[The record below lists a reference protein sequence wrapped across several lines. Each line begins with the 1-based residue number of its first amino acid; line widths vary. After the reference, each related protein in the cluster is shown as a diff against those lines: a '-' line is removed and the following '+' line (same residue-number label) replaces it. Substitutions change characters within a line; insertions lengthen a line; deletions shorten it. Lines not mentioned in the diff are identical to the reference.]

1 MRDMDALSPLTVG
14 ALLGLWR
21 RYREKIDDPLERTLL
36 CNAAILRESCR
47 FQGESVY
54 ADAEEVLRDL
64 TPREMETLLLRLADG
79 ETGAG
84 PANPG
89 FDAER
94 FAAMRGA

>member
-1 MRDMDALSPLTVG
+1 MRDVDELRPLTAG
-14 ALLGLWR
+14 ALLGLWQTCR
-21 RYREKIDDPLERTLL
+21 AKVEDPLERTLL

-79 ETGAG
+79 ETGAE
-84 PANPG
+84 PANPR